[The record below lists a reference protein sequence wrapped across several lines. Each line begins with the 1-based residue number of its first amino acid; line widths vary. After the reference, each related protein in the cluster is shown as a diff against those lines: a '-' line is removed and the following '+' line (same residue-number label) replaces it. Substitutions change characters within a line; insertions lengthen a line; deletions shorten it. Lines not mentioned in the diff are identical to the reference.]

1 MKKKKRVIEVW
12 ASKKCHKRLNYRKGR
27 YSLAHFWEKFKKV
40 QNEGTI
46 QNNIMSFDSSVF
58 LGSGFHNPNYLEI
71 PKFLSKISGF

>member
-1 MKKKKRVIEVW
+1 MFDQKSLSYTKF
-12 ASKKCHKRLNYRKGR
+12 HKRQNYR
-27 YSLAHFWEKFKKV
+27 FEKCKKV

-46 QNNIMSFDSSVF
+46 QYNIILFDSSVF